1 MADILID
8 TDVVIEWL
16 RGNEFI
22 VNRLIT
28 IKHSGMAIFYSPV
41 TKAEIFHGLR
51 PGEREKTIDFFLSCS
66 SIPIN
71 DEIGEKAG
79 LYLAKYHKSYSL
91 ALGDALIAATC
102 YIHKISLFTLNKKH
116 YPMKDMQF
124 L

>member
-1 MADILID
+1 MPNILID

-16 RGNEFI
+16 RGNEMLI
-22 VNRLIT
+22 GRLIT
-28 IKHSGMAIFYSPV
+28 IKHSGNIMFYSPV

-51 PGEREKTIDFFLSCS
+51 PGEEEKTIDFFLSCI
-66 SIPIN
+66 SIPID

-79 LYLAKYHKSYSL
+79 LYLAKYNKSHSM

-116 YPMKDMQF
+116 YPTKDIHF
-124 L
+124 V